1 MADHNQDA
9 GNEPLWSA
17 LEVARYLSV
26 SRATVYNLADRGIL
40 PVTRIGALLR
50 FSPDA
55 IRKFASTPR
64 LPAPVVPLKT
74 RKTKKPDG
82 DE

>member
-1 MADHNQDA
+1 MDQNHDA
-9 GNEPLWSA
+9 GSEPLWSA
-17 LEVARYLSV
+17 LDAARYLNV

-40 PVTRIGALLR
+40 PAARIGALLR

-55 IRKFASTPR
+55 VRKLASTPK
-64 LPAPVVPLKT
+64 LPAPVVPLKP
-74 RKTKKPDG
+74 RKRKKPDS